1 MTSFRDTLKSRFAVF
16 GLLVLVVLGILLVRL
31 WSMQVLAGESYTA
44 QATDNRIRSVTI
56 EAPRGRI
63 FDRAGRPL
71 VTSRPALAVTM
82 EKSAVRNST
91 EVKRLASILGMNP
104 SEVTRAVTV
113 SKLGPLQAR
122 VVKLDI
128 PMKTASYLAER
139 SAEFP
144 GVSVE
149 VVPIRTYPNGAVAA
163 HVLGYVG
170 EVSGHE
176 IDSQKNRA
184 DLKMGDI
191 VGKAGAE
198 AQFEKVLRGD
208 RGFELIEVDAKGRP
222 RRVVSTREAIGGR
235 DVVLTIDL
243 EVQKVTEA
251 ALAEGIKEAHRQKF
265 PKANAGAAVVVDVK
279 TGEII
284 AMASAPTY
292 DPTKFL
298 NGLTRREWASLTS
311 TASGYPLNDR
321 AIMSAYPPASTFKAT
336 TGLAGLQNGM
346 TAVDSSFQC
355 AGRWVG
361 MGDQWPKW
369 CWDHAGHGTISF
381 TRGVAQSCDTVFYE
395 IGYRFY
401 RDGKDRLQAFAKSSG
416 YGAKTGLDLPGELSG
431 RIPDAK
437 WKRKYNADFPEN
449 QDWLPGDTVN
459 MAIGQGDVLATPLQ
473 VAQAY
478 AGIANNGA
486 IMQPHVLKNVM
497 DSAGRAVL
505 PFKPRAA
512 RRIAATPS
520 NLAVMQQSLRDV
532 VVDGTARRTFDG
544 LGVAVAGKTGTAQ
557 VTGKDDF
564 AWFVGYAPA
573 DDPKYCVAVLIEQ
586 GGHGAS
592 VAGPAAR
599 MILAKL
605 TGQPVQ
611 FVRTAADQ
619 SR

>member
-16 GLLVLVVLGILLVRL
+16 GLLVLVVLGTLLVRL
-31 WSMQVLAGESYTA
+31 WSMQVLAGESYTS
-44 QATDNRIRSVTI
+44 QSTDNRIRSVTL

-63 FDRAGRPL
+63 FDRKGRPL

-82 EKSAVRNST
+82 EKSAVTNPVA
-91 EVKRLASILGMNP
+91 VKRLASILRMKP
-104 SEVTRAVTV
+104 WEVTRAVNV
-113 SKLGPLQAR
+113 SRLGPLQAR
-122 VVKLDI
+122 VVKLDVPI
-128 PMKTASYLAER
+128 ATASYLAER

-149 VVPIRTYPNGAVAA
+149 VVPIRTYPNGSVAA

-170 EVSGHE
+170 EVSESE
-176 IDSQKNRA
+176 IDSQKGRT
-184 DLKMGDI
+184 DLKIGDI

-222 RRVVSTREAIGGR
+222 RRVVGTREPIGGR
-235 DVVLTIDL
+235 DVVLTIDID
-243 EVQKVTEA
+243 VQRVTEK
-251 ALAEGIKEAHRQKF
+251 ALAEAIVEAHRQKF

-279 TGEII
+279 TGEVI
-284 AMASAPTY
+284 AMASAPSY

-321 AIMSAYPPASTFKAT
+321 AIMSAYPPASTFKAF

-346 TAVDSSFQC
+346 TAVDGSFQC
-355 AGRWVG
+355 AGKWLA
-361 MGDQWPKW
+361 MGEQWPKW
-369 CWDHAGHGTISF
+369 CWNHSGHGTISF
-381 TRGVAQSCDTVFYE
+381 TRGIAQSCDTVFYE

-401 RDGKDRLQAFAKSSG
+401 KQGKDLLQTFAKQSG
-416 YGAKTGLDLPGELSG
+416 YGSKTGVDLPGELSG
-431 RIPDAK
+431 RIPDAR

-449 QDWLPGDTVN
+449 QDWLPGDAVN

-473 VAQAY
+473 VAQTY
-478 AGIANNGA
+478 AGIANDGV
-486 IMQPHVLKNVM
+486 IMRPHVLKNVL
-497 DSAGRAVL
+497 DSSGRIVL
-505 PFKPRAA
+505 PYQPKAS
-512 RRIAATPS
+512 RRIPATPS
-520 NLAVMQQSLRDV
+520 NLAVMQQSLKDV
-532 VVDGTARRTFDG
+532 VVDGTAKNTFEG
-544 LGVAVAGKTGTAQ
+544 MAIPVAGKTGTAQ
-557 VTGKDDF
+557 VTGKDDY

-573 DDPKYCVAVLIEQ
+573 DSPRYAVAVLIEQ

-605 TGQPVQ
+605 TGQPVE

>member
-16 GLLVLVVLGILLVRL
+16 GLLVLVVLGTLLVRL
-31 WSMQVLAGESYTA
+31 WSMQVLAGESYA
-44 QATDNRIRSVTI
+44 SQATENRIRSVTL

-63 FDRAGRPL
+63 FDRSGRPL

-82 EKSAVRNST
+82 ERSAAKNPVI
-91 EVKRLASILGMNP
+91 VKRLAAILRMNP
-104 SEVTRAVTV
+104 WDVTRAVNV

-122 VVKLDI
+122 VVRLDI
-128 PMKTASYLAER
+128 PMTTASYLAER

-149 VVPIRTYPNGAVAA
+149 TVPIRMYPNGSVAA

-170 EVSGHE
+170 EASQDE
-176 IDSQKNRA
+176 IASQKGRA

-208 RGFELIEVDAKGRP
+208 RGFELVEVDAKGRP
-222 RRVVSTREAIGGR
+222 RRVVATREPIGGR

-243 EVQKVTEA
+243 DVQRITEK
-251 ALAEGIKEAHRQKF
+251 ALADGIAEAHRQKF
-265 PKANAGAAVVVDVK
+265 PKANAGAAVVLDV
-279 TGEII
+279 TNGEVI
-284 AMASAPTY
+284 AMASAPSY

-298 NGLTRREWASLTS
+298 NGLSQREWASLTS

-321 AIMSAYPPASTFKAT
+321 AIMSAYPPASTFKAV
-336 TGLAGLQNGM
+336 TGLAGLQEGM
-346 TAVDSSFQC
+346 TAADSTFDC
-355 AGRWVG
+355 TGKWVG
-361 MGDQWPKW
+361 MGEQWSKW
-369 CWDHAGHGTISF
+369 CWNHTGHGTITF
-381 TRGVAQSCDTVFYE
+381 THGVAQSCDTVFYE

-401 RDGKDRLQAFAKSSG
+401 KQGKDLLQTFAKQCG
-416 YGAKTGLDLPGELSG
+416 YGTKSGIDLPGELSG
-431 RIPDAK
+431 RIPDAR
-437 WKRKYNADFPEN
+437 WKRKYNVDFPEN
-449 QDWLPGDTVN
+449 QDWLPGDGVN

-486 IMQPHVLKNVM
+486 IMRPHVLKNVL
-497 DSAGRAVL
+497 DSSGRAVL
-505 PFKPRAA
+505 PYASKASRHVP
-512 RRIAATPS
+512 ATRS
-520 NLAVMQQSLRDV
+520 NLSVMQQSLKDV
-532 VVDGTARRTFDG
+532 VSDGTAKKTFAG
-544 LGVAVAGKTGTAQ
+544 MGVAVAGKTGTAQ
-557 VTGKDDF
+557 VTGKDDY

-573 DDPKYCVAVLIEQ
+573 DAPKYCVVVLIEQ

-599 MILAKL
+599 MILSRL
-605 TGQPVQ
+605 TGQPVE